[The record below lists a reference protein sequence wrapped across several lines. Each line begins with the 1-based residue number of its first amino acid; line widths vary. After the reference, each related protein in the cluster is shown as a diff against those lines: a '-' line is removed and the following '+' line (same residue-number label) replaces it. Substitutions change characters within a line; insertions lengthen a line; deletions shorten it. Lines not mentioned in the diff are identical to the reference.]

1 MPVTASAIFEF
12 LDLQPGLSIERHE
25 VSASYFGI
33 LRKSVRSIASRLSD
47 ANDDEGRELCD
58 QLRVI
63 VSEWLT
69 VPLQFDT
76 SMAASL
82 QFLGDP
88 KAVEA
93 RWGHEVRSDYETAL
107 AAAEIATLDGN
118 PVRDQIRSVVAG
130 VRSEGRAFRI
140 YCHKRAR
147 AQFESI
153 FAAPE
158 HTPLSSDCFLH
169 SVVDYREA
177 HPFDVLIKVGPLRS
191 RGWGAAPDA
200 LLTAP
205 RFRQL
210 VQIVWI
216 GCADEEDFGYDPAS
230 PGVTTTTGD
239 KSPGTLGPTVWTR
252 RVIAVGD
259 DTTDSSGAGSVDDLK
274 FLQRAADLSEM
285 RRATLIQIDD
295 SHGIMYPPHSNVAS
309 FDPGTHGNAS
319 IGYRIPGDTL
329 TEGMFVLWA
338 VLGDADLGGV
348 QAGDGYYSRIWKE
361 HLRDEL
367 TRNSATLIAR
377 LSAAGIELQHLRSRI
392 RSWCS
397 PPSTV
402 IHAPQQRRHFESLI
416 RVLGIDH
423 APNAT
428 AQVRRRPWSE
438 YAWNEVGQS
447 RGEAIQTG
455 MQEHEIVDE
464 QLFAHLSDMLPDVR
478 TRAAAHGAFEIDIPS
493 GRGLAGAVRFYPV
506 LSIEDGFLV
515 PAAALKSVCELD
527 TIEPWRV

>member
-1 MPVTASAIFEF
+1 MPVTASAVFEF
-12 LDLQPGLSIERHE
+12 LDLVAGLSIARHE

-69 VPLQFDT
+69 VPLQFDA

-88 KAVEA
+88 TAVEA
-93 RWGHEVRSDYETAL
+93 RWGREVRSDYETAL

-118 PVRDQIRSVVAG
+118 PVRDQIRSVI
-130 VRSEGRAFRI
+130 EGLRAEGHAFRI
-140 YCHKRAR
+140 YCHKAAR
-147 AQFESI
+147 GQFESV
-153 FAAPE
+153 FSAPVD
-158 HTPLSSDCFLH
+158 TPLSSEFFLH

-177 HPFDVLIKVGPLRS
+177 PPFDVLIKVGPLRS

-230 PGVTTTTGD
+230 PETAAAEGD
-239 KSPGTLGPTVWTR
+239 KSPGTGGPPVWTR
-252 RVIAVGD
+252 SVITVGD
-259 DTTDSSGAGSVDDLK
+259 DTADSSGAGSVDDLT
-274 FLQRAADLSEM
+274 FFQRAADPGEM
-285 RRATLIQIDD
+285 RRATLLQIDD

-309 FDPGTHGNAS
+309 FDPIAHGHAS
-319 IGYRIPGDTL
+319 IGYRIPGDSL

-338 VLGDADLGGV
+338 VLGDTDLGGV

-361 HLRDEL
+361 HLRVEL
-367 TRNSATLIAR
+367 QRNPTALLAR
-377 LSAAGIELQHLRSRI
+377 LSAAGIELQHLRSGV
-392 RSWCS
+392 RSWCR

-402 IHAPQQRRHFESLI
+402 IHAPKQRRHFESLI
-416 RVLGIDH
+416 RVLGIEHDST
-423 APNAT
+423 AT
-428 AQVRRRPWSE
+428 AQVRRRSWWE
-438 YAWNEVGQS
+438 YAWNEIGRS

-464 QLFAHLSDMLPDVR
+464 QLFARLRDMLPDIR
-478 TRAAAHGAFEIDIPS
+478 NGAAARETFEIEIPS

-506 LSIEDGFLV
+506 ISIEDGFFI
-515 PAAALKSVCELD
+515 PATALKSLCDLD
-527 TIEPWRV
+527 TIQPWRI